1 MSFWSESKYKEDAAD
16 EPGKNLHIQ
25 ECKLHDDDM
34 KFIYCNYLYV
44 VLKVIKKMCNNKS
57 IP

>member
-44 VLKVIKKMCNNKS
+44 VLKVIKKMCN
-57 IP
+57 